1 MSDTESR
8 NPFTSRG
15 FIFGAIIFGILV
27 LAAIL
32 LAVTSLGGGGGQ
44 SAPAT
49 TPTPP
54 PTRTPQPDPA
64 AASGCGH
71 TGNESTPTPVTP
83 PDAEWNIAGTV
94 AVPSSATAGPGVVD
108 DGFRSCFAH
117 TSEGALFSA
126 ISFVAMSSD
135 AQTASRVSE
144 MVVPGVGRDA
154 AIANTDPNAPIS
166 STRLQLAGYKVTA
179 YTADEAVIDL
189 AWTVTTSG
197 GALVSYPIA
206 LKWSEGDWKVQV
218 ADNGQPRFSA
228 SPLDSLGGYIPWSGI

>member
-1 MSDTESR
+1 
-8 NPFTSRG
+8 
-15 FIFGAIIFGILV
+15 
-27 LAAIL
+27 
-32 LAVTSLGGGGGQ
+32 
-44 SAPAT
+44 
-49 TPTPP
+49 
-54 PTRTPQPDPA
+54 
-64 AASGCGH
+64 
-71 TGNESTPTPVTP
+71 
-83 PDAEWNIAGTV
+83 
-94 AVPSSATAGPGVVD
+94 
-108 DGFRSCFAH
+108 
-117 TSEGALFSA
+117 
-126 ISFVAMSSD
+126 MSSD

>member
-49 TPTPP
+49 TATPA
-54 PTRTPQPDPA
+54 TTVTAEPDAA
-64 AASGCGH
+64 AASVCGL
-71 TGNESTPTPVTP
+71 TGYESTSSLVTP